1 MNHNNCILCVTKYF
15 LAKLQERGNKL
26 FGDGDH
32 AEAKLHYVA
41 AIFECPDF
49 FDLLRE
55 SSFVLSNKAAAWLGK
70 LRGTEQISA
79 EKARECSDYPI
90 V

>member
-1 MNHNNCILCVTKYF
+1 MFV
-15 LAKLQERGNKL
+15 
-26 FGDGDH
+26 DGDH

-41 AIFECPDF
+41 AVLDCPFF
-49 FDLLRE
+49 FDVLRE

-79 EKARECSDYPI
+79 EKVLLRIQSIQQCK
-90 V
+90 